1 MSGARAVYVTHE
13 ALTLPPPGHLVY
25 HRDGRSGPLGEL
37 WTVCGLTVL
46 NEDGE
51 DEMVAIR
58 RDMAALLGHGCARCF
73 REEEVHDG

>member
-1 MSGARAVYVTHE
+1 VSGARAVYVTHE

-25 HRDGRSGPLGEL
+25 HREGQSGPLEEL
-37 WTVCGLTVL
+37 WTACGLTIF

-58 RDMAALLGHGCARCF
+58 RDMAELLGRACCRCF
-73 REEEVHDG
+73 HDAA